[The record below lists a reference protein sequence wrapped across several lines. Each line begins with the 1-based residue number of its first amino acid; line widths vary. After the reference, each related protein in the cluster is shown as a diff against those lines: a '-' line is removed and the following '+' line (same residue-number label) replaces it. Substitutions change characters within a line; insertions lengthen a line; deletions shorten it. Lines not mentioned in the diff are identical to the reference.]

1 MTFSDYKLETL
12 ISFCSLS
19 SWVRGKLQMQP
30 SREQEP
36 KREQQWERSVGVI
49 KVEKHHYN
57 AANTVHSKISNSK
70 KTSIH

>member
-1 MTFSDYKLETL
+1 
-12 ISFCSLS
+12 
-19 SWVRGKLQMQP
+19 MQP